1 MRVSVR
7 LSARMCVCVPAGC
20 PVLPTGVL
28 IKSETNSFSS
38 GSKTRGLLP
47 GRGRLSS
54 IFTTMLP
61 YGEQKDQPLAPCQSK
76 GKHQSTYA

>member
-7 LSARMCVCVPAGC
+7 LPLRVCLQAVWSPM
-20 PVLPTGVL
+20 GVL

-38 GSKTRGLLP
+38 SSETRGLLP

-61 YGEQKDQPLAPCQSK
+61 YGEQKDKPLAPCQSK